1 MKKFFIVSMALVCV
15 FFSFSP
21 VTAAGPVR
29 GGTLVVGVP
38 ETPDHLDAHRMQ
50 SASIYWFVTGALY
63 NGLVS
68 ADDNYNIVPNLF
80 KSWEYKEGGKIWDF
94 KLEEGVKFH
103 DGSDLTAEIVKWNLE
118 RAMDPKTGWTE
129 RRDFVDVI
137 DRIEAVGKYTVRFYL
152 KYPNPIFNIA
162 PLSVTGRS
170 VMMVSK
176 QAVEKWGFKDFDNNP
191 VGTGPFKLTEYVR
204 DDHMTLVRNENYW
217 KKGLPYL
224 DKIVVKIIKDA
235 NTRFSALRA
244 GEIQMMYDLPPEM
257 VPMIQKTPGV
267 TYLKSAPCSYVWL
280 CFNMDP
286 EAEKVGS
293 AFFKDVRVR
302 QAISLAIDRD
312 ELVKLVVPGMGEP
325 AYGGPLPKTHRYYH
339 QIDAIKYDPARAK
352 QLLKEAGYPN
362 LKFTMDTNNSK
373 SRFTRAMEVMKEQ
386 LARIG
391 VEANL
396 EVLDKASQFPRL
408 MARPAVFHATLED
421 LEFCIDPSYMSR
433 YYAIGSPQNYAR
445 WANPEFNKL
454 LSEGMKTA
462 DFQKRKKIYDRAQEL
477 IVSEDYVRLML
488 WYGFEDIAY
497 TSKLKGYLFTPYYNH
512 LKWEKAYL
520 EK

>member
-15 FFSFSP
+15 FFSFGP

-38 ETPDHLDAHRMQ
+38 ETPDHLDAHKMQ
-50 SASIYWFVTGALY
+50 SASIYWLMTGAVY

-80 KSWEYKEGGKIWDF
+80 KSWEQKDGGKIWEF

-103 DGSDLTAEIVKWNLE
+103 DGSDLTAEIVKWNFE

-129 RRDFVDVI
+129 RRDFADVI
-137 DRIEAVGKYTVRFYL
+137 DRIEAVGKYTVRFHL
-152 KYPNPIFNIA
+152 KYANPIFNIA

-176 QAVEKWGFKDFDNNP
+176 QAVEKMGSKDFDNLP
-191 VGTGPFKLTEYVR
+191 VGTGPFKVTEYIR
-204 DDHMTLVRNENYW
+204 DDHLTLVRNENYW

-224 DKIVVKIIKDA
+224 DKIVVKFIKDA
-235 NTRFSALRA
+235 NTRFAALRT

-257 VPMIQKTPGV
+257 VPMIQKAPGV

-286 EAEKVGS
+286 EAEKAG
-293 AFFKDVRVR
+293 ATFFKDVRVR

-373 SRFTRAMEVMKEQ
+373 SRFARALEVMKEQ

-391 VEANL
+391 VEADIQ
-396 EVLDKASQFPRL
+396 VLDKAASFPRIL
-408 MARPAVFHATLED
+408 ARPPMFHATLED

-433 YYAIGSPQNYAR
+433 YYAYGSPQNYAR
-445 WANPEFNKL
+445 WNNPEFSKL
-454 LSEGMKTA
+454 LSEGMGTA

-477 IVSEDYVRLML
+477 IVSVDYVRLML

-497 TSKLKGYLFTPYYNH
+497 SSKLKGYMFTPYYNH

>member
-1 MKKFFIVSMALVCV
+1 
-15 FFSFSP
+15 
-21 VTAAGPVR
+21 
-29 GGTLVVGVP
+29 
-38 ETPDHLDAHRMQ
+38 
-50 SASIYWFVTGALY
+50 
-63 NGLVS
+63 
-68 ADDNYNIVPNLF
+68 
-80 KSWEYKEGGKIWDF
+80 
-94 KLEEGVKFH
+94 
-103 DGSDLTAEIVKWNLE
+103 
-118 RAMDPKTGWTE
+118 
-129 RRDFVDVI
+129 
-137 DRIEAVGKYTVRFYL
+137 
-152 KYPNPIFNIA
+152 
-162 PLSVTGRS
+162 
-170 VMMVSK
+170 MMVSK
-176 QAVEKWGFKDFDNNP
+176 QAVEKWGFKDFNSHP
-191 VGTGPFKLTEYVR
+191 VGTGPFKLTEYVQ
-204 DDHMTLVRNENYW
+204 DDHMTLVRNENYF

-224 DKIVVKIIKDA
+224 DKIVVRIIHDA

-257 VPMIQKTPGV
+257 VPMIQKAPGV

-286 EAEKVGS
+286 EGEKVGS

-339 QIDAIKYDPARAK
+339 KIDAIKYDPERAK

-362 LKFTMDTNNSK
+362 LKFTMETNNSK
-373 SRFTRAMEVMKEQ
+373 SRFTRALEVMKEQ
-386 LARIG
+386 LSRIG
-391 VEANL
+391 VETKID
-396 EVLDKASQFPRL
+396 VYDKASQLPRL
-408 MARPAVFHATLED
+408 MARPTHFHAYLED

-454 LSEGMKTA
+454 LSEGMATA

-488 WYGFEDIAY
+488 WYGVEDIAY
-497 TSKLKGYLFTPYYNH
+497 SSKLKGYMFTPYYNH